1 MASKIDLKK
10 FQENLRVQGQIQGN
24 RCEDARNSDNG
35 DLAAAAIAVSCLVY
49 LRGMAEYKVLSAKDV
64 QAFID
69 GFLDKAGVEEVED
82 RMGHIRY
89 QRVQRKEKSNG

>member
-1 MASKIDLKK
+1 
-10 FQENLRVQGQIQGN
+10 
-24 RCEDARNSDNG
+24 
-35 DLAAAAIAVSCLVY
+35 
-49 LRGMAEYKVLSAKDV
+49 V